1 MQFRRSGQR
10 DERRRR
16 ALIEETTGDSGQAAP
31 RPLSSVDQDGYSAA
45 ALRENQPR
53 LTDLIPLRLR
63 TWLLLVL
70 LAGFAV
76 YGLHLGSMHGFPVD
90 SEEAN
95 RLSLEGPGTL
105 AAWFSS
111 ALLLVA
117 ASGSGMVYML
127 RRHKVDDYRGH
138 YRFWSWLAAWCVL
151 ASLETATG
159 IHQSLQGAIT
169 TLPIAISAEE
179 FRWGWL
185 IVISLGGL
193 VLGTRMTMEVRDSYW
208 TNCFWVPTVVAYA
221 LVMLL
226 QFEIVWVQSV
236 LATPLTSDMLLLIGH
251 VTLAG
256 TIWMESRQVFREAQ
270 GMIAP
275 KKVKLK
281 QVTESVEKAVE
292 FAAVEERA
300 AIETVPVEDGYE
312 LVEEVQEPVAE
323 DECYDEDGEELDQQA
338 KRIRNKQSRAERKR
352 ARRQRRKERR
362 RQAA

>member
-16 ALIEETTGDSGQAAP
+16 ALIEETTGDSAQAAP

-76 YGLHLGSMHGFPVD
+76 YGLHWASMQGSLVGP
-90 SEEAN
+90 EEAN
-95 RLSLEGPGTL
+95 RLALEGPGTL

-117 ASGSGMVYML
+117 AAGSGMVYML
-127 RRHKVDDYRGH
+127 RRHKVDDYRGY
-138 YRFWSWLAAWCVL
+138 YRFWGWLAAWCVL
-151 ASLETATG
+151 VSLETATG
-159 IHQSLQGAIT
+159 IHQSLESAIT

-179 FRWGWL
+179 FHWGWL
-185 IVISLGGL
+185 IAISLGGL
-193 VLGTRMTMEVRDSYW
+193 FLGTRMTIEVRDSYW
-208 TNCFWVPTVVAYA
+208 TNCFWIPTVAAYA
-221 LVMLL
+221 VVMLL
-226 QFEIVWVQSV
+226 QFEIAWVQSV
-236 LATPLTSDMLLLIGH
+236 LAAPLTSGMLLLIGH

-256 TIWMESRQVFREAQ
+256 TIWMEARQVFREAQ
-270 GMIAP
+270 GMVAS
-275 KKVKLK
+275 KEVKVK
-281 QVTESVEKAVE
+281 QVTEPVEKVVERAV
-292 FAAVEERA
+292 VEEET
-300 AIETVPVEDGYE
+300 AIEMVPVEDEYE
-312 LVEEVQEPVAE
+312 LLEEVDEPVAA
-323 DECYDEDGEELDQQA
+323 DDDYDENGEELDQQA
-338 KRIRNKQSRAERKR
+338 RRIRDKQSRAERKR

>member
-16 ALIEETTGDSGQAAP
+16 ALIEEATGDSEQAVL
-31 RPLSSVDQDGYSAA
+31 RPLSSVDQGGYSAA

-53 LTDLIPLRLR
+53 LTDLIPQRLR

-70 LAGFAV
+70 LAGSAV
-76 YGLHLGSMHGFPVD
+76 YGLHFGSMHGTLTD
-90 SEEAN
+90 TGGAN

-117 ASGSGMVYML
+117 AAGSGMVYLL
-127 RRHKVDDYRGH
+127 RRHKVDDYRGR
-138 YRFWSWLAAWCVL
+138 YRFWGWLVAWCVL
-151 ASLETATG
+151 ASLETATE
-159 IHQSLQGAIT
+159 IHQSLQGAIA

-185 IVISLGGL
+185 IAILLGGL
-193 VLGTRMTMEVRDSYW
+193 VLGTRMTIEIRNSYW
-208 TNCFWVPTVVAYA
+208 ANCFWVPTVVAYTM
-221 LVMLL
+221 VMLL
-226 QFEIVWVQSV
+226 QFEIAWVQSV
-236 LATPLTSDMLLLIGH
+236 LAAPLTSGMLLLIGH

-256 TIWMESRQVFREAQ
+256 TIWMEARQVFREAQ
-270 GMIAP
+270 GMVSP

-281 QVTESVEKAVE
+281 QVHESVEEAEE
-292 FAAVEERA
+292 FAAVVKKA
-300 AIETVPVEDGYE
+300 GIETVPVEDEYE
-312 LVEEVQEPVAE
+312 LLEEVEEPVAA
-323 DECYDEDGEELDQQA
+323 DDCCDEDGQELDQHL
-338 KRIRNKQSRAERKR
+338 NKQSRAERKR

-362 RQAA
+362 REAA

>member
-31 RPLSSVDQDGYSAA
+31 RPLSSVDQGGYSAA

-70 LAGFAV
+70 LAGSAV
-76 YGLHLGSMHGFPVD
+76 YGLHLGSMQG
-90 SEEAN
+90 SEGAS

-117 ASGSGMVYML
+117 AAGSGMVYML

-138 YRFWSWLAAWCVL
+138 YRFWGWLAAWCVL

-179 FRWGWL
+179 FHWGWL
-185 IVISLGGL
+185 IAISLGGL
-193 VLGTRMTMEVRDSYW
+193 ALGTRMTIEVRDSYW
-208 TNCFWVPTVVAYA
+208 TNCFWVPTVAAYA
-221 LVMLL
+221 VVMLL
-226 QFEIVWVQSV
+226 QFEIAWVQSV
-236 LATPLTSDMLLLIGH
+236 LAAPLTSGMLLLIGH

-256 TIWMESRQVFREAQ
+256 TIWMEARQVFREAQ
-270 GMIAP
+270 GMVVRKEVI
-275 KKVKLK
+275 VK
-281 QVTESVEKAVE
+281 QVAEPVEKTVE
-292 FAAVEERA
+292 QATVEEEA
-300 AIETVPVEDGYE
+300 AIEMVPVDDGYE
-312 LVEEVQEPVAE
+312 LSEEVEEPIAA
-323 DECYDEDGEELDQQA
+323 DDDYDENGEELDQQA
-338 KRIRNKQSRAERKR
+338 KRIRNKQSRADRKR